1 MITETFTLPT
11 HWAAALNYGDE
22 DGYSDEEMEGIREFE
37 YYMLHKYG
45 LCLCLE
51 VSNDRWFQHHHD
63 ASEYGILAC
72 DVSTFTFDVTP
83 E

>member
-1 MITETFTLPT
+1 MITETFELPT
-11 HWAAALNYGDE
+11 HWACALNYADIDGLE
-22 DGYSDEEMEGIREFE
+22 DDDIEAIREFE

-51 VSNDRWFQHHHD
+51 VSNDRWFQRYHD
-63 ASEYGILAC
+63 ATEYGIDAT